1 MKLVNIA
8 KKFAKPIGFGAAG
21 IAALGVA
28 ISSVLNRNSEDDFD
42 DYDPDEDSDGY
53 EDEPEETS
61 EESTVDDAE

>member
-28 ISSVLNRNSEDDFD
+28 ISSVLSRNNDDND
-42 DYDPDEDSDGY
+42 DYDDEASDGY
-53 EDEPEETS
+53 DDEPEEIP
-61 EESTVDDAE
+61 EESAVDDAE

>member
-21 IAALGVA
+21 IAALGIA
-28 ISSVLNRNSEDDFD
+28 ISSVLSRNNDVCDNYDSDDEASD
-42 DYDPDEDSDGY
+42 DYA
-53 EDEPEETS
+53 DEPEETP